1 MSKQAFLSQLAEGLS
16 GLPQEEI
23 AERLAFYGEMIDDR
37 TEEGLSEE
45 DAVAAVGPGSAIVS
59 QAVAEVPITRLVKE
73 RVGPKRRLQVWELVL
88 LALGSPVWISLLLSA
103 LAVLLS
109 VYLVIWAVILALW
122 AVDVSCAA
130 CSLGALAAGILLLCR
145 GDGWQGLCAVGAGIA
160 LAGLS
165 ILLFF
170 GCRAATRGAFL
181 LTKRIAWG
189 IKSLFLR
196 KENEG

>member
-37 TEEGLSEE
+37 IEEGLGEE
-45 DAVAAVGPGSAIVS
+45 DAVAAVGPVSAIVS
-59 QAVAEVPITRLVKE
+59 QTVAEVPITRLVKE
-73 RVGPKRRLQVWELVL
+73 RVRPKRRLQVWEIVL
-88 LALGSPVWISLLLSA
+88 LALGSPVWVSLLLSA
-103 LAVLLS
+103 AAVLCS
-109 VYLVIWAVILALW
+109 VYLVIWAVILTLW
-122 AVDVSCAA
+122 AADAACAA
-130 CSLGALAAGILLLCR
+130 CSVGGLAAGILLLCR
-145 GDGWQGLCAVGAGIA
+145 GDGWQGSCAAGAGIA

-170 GCRAATRGAFL
+170 GCRAATRGALL

-189 IKSLFLR
+189 TKSLFLR